1 MTKDIPRVHR
11 HSQYPPPLVR
21 SHSATSFNEN
31 STRRNQAPVR
41 PASVEPEVILRREQ
55 VQQELRYRQSLN
67 NGHPIT
73 AAYDR
78 QPQLKSA
85 MRNSRYQ

>member
-1 MTKDIPRVHR
+1 LTKDIPRVHR

-21 SHSATSFNEN
+21 SLSATSFNE
-31 STRRNQAPVR
+31 TRRNQAPAR

-67 NGHPIT
+67 SGRPTT
-73 AAYDR
+73 AVYEQR
-78 QPQLKSA
+78 PQLKSA